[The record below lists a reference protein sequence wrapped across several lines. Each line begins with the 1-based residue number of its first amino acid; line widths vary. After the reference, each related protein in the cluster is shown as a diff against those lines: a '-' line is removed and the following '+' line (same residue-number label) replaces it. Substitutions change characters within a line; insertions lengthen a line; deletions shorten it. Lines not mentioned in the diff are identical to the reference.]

1 MTAEV
6 TRPVMQDARMGF
18 DLDRGQADRLSG
30 AVWGHLI
37 GDAVGV
43 PYEFGTPVAAESVV
57 FGRAG
62 AHGQPPGTWSDD
74 GAMMLGL
81 LDSLLTVGFDPADQ
95 GMRYLAWTDDG
106 AYTPEG
112 DGKFDIGN
120 ATAEALD
127 RIRRGV
133 PAGEAGGDET
143 TLGNGSLMRTLPI
156 ALVGYDL
163 DAAAL
168 VEHASLA
175 SAVTHASLAART
187 TCALYALIAADL
199 LHGQRDRVATL
210 AAAIAT
216 LRDLSGEPER
226 EAIEHIVTWPTRA
239 GRGHVIDAFW
249 SAWDAFAGAVDYRD
263 TITRAVA
270 YGRDTDTTA
279 CIAGGLAGAY
289 WGFDGIP
296 RDWQGRL
303 RDRLQVAAATDR
315 LLEPHGW
322 RTSSSHHLRLDT
334 VDLSAV
340 PDLAAAGG
348 ILGMTF
354 LPGKRRDGWTGPW
367 WRDLDEDGDALRS
380 THGAD
385 VLLLLVEDREL
396 ESCGVPDIAERLP
409 RDHGVPVL
417 RHPIEDMHVPTDPSA
432 FRAVLGDVLARV
444 QAGQTVAVACRGG
457 LGRTGTAVACLLV
470 MAGLGPNDA
479 IALTRA
485 SRHGT
490 IERDAQEAFVRAWT

>member
-1 MTAEV
+1 MVRGSVTAEV

-163 DAAAL
+163 DAAGL

-187 TCALYALIAADL
+187 TSPSACPETT
-199 LHGQRDRVATL
+199 GSRCS
-210 AAAIAT
+210 AIPSRICT
-216 LRDLSGEPER
+216 SR
-226 EAIEHIVTWPTRA
+226 PTR
-239 GRGHVIDAFW
+239 RP
-249 SAWDAFAGAVDYRD
+249 SAPSWA
-263 TITRAVA
+263 
-270 YGRDTDTTA
+270 
-279 CIAGGLAGAY
+279 
-289 WGFDGIP
+289 
-296 RDWQGRL
+296 
-303 RDRLQVAAATDR
+303 
-315 LLEPHGW
+315 
-322 RTSSSHHLRLDT
+322 TSSPGSKPARPSPSP
-334 VDLSAV
+334 VVVGSA
-340 PDLAAAGG
+340 A
-348 ILGMTF
+348 
-354 LPGKRRDGWTGPW
+354 PGPP
-367 WRDLDEDGDALRS
+367 S
-380 THGAD
+380 
-385 VLLLLVEDREL
+385 
-396 ESCGVPDIAERLP
+396 
-409 RDHGVPVL
+409 PVSWSW
-417 RHPIEDMHVPTDPSA
+417 PVW
-432 FRAVLGDVLARV
+432 
-444 QAGQTVAVACRGG
+444 
-457 LGRTGTAVACLLV
+457 GRT
-470 MAGLGPNDA
+470 MP
-479 IALTRA
+479 
-485 SRHGT
+485 SP
-490 IERDAQEAFVRAWT
+490 